1 MKFLFIFLT
10 VVYSSMIFANDDA
23 TNKVRLSLWYDG
35 IEKDAQK
42 SDLKEEVTSLDK
54 KKVYIPEEL
63 VKALDRI

>member
-1 MKFLFIFLT
+1 MKFLFILLT

-35 IEKDAQK
+35 IEKEAHK
-42 SDLKEEVTSLDK
+42 SDLKEKVSSLDNE
-54 KKVYIPEEL
+54 KVYIPEEL